1 MLSLGP
7 VPLVPFRRPKITVA
21 ARIVCIE
28 SNQVRSSGE
37 VAEVLAWK
45 HYIFW
50 LLRIGTPSASAQA
63 DIKYLLFK
71 ACAKL
76 LGKLKEQMD

>member
-1 MLSLGP
+1 MLSVGP
-7 VPLVPFRRPKITVA
+7 VPLVPFRRPKINVA

-45 HYIFW
+45 HYFFW
-50 LLRIGTPSASAQA
+50 LLRVGTPFASAQT
-63 DIKYLLFK
+63 DMKYLLFK
-71 ACAKL
+71 ACARL
-76 LGKLKEQMD
+76 LAKLKEQMD